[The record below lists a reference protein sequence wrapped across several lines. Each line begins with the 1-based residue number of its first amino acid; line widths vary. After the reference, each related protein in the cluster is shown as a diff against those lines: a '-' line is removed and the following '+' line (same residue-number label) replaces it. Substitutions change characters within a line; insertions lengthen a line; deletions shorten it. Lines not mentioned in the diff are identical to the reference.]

1 MEWRDDGIVL
11 AAQRHGES
19 ALVVHALTA
28 AHGRHAGRVPG
39 GAARQRRAAWE
50 TGNRLRCHWRGRL
63 SGQLGTFSGE
73 AVHAYAPALFGDAGR
88 LAALSAACALC
99 DALLPEREPHPAL
112 FRALGALL
120 DTLEAAEAG
129 DIWAAAYVRW
139 EVGLLAELGFALD
152 LDRCAMTGARGDLRW
167 VSPRTGRA
175 ASRAA
180 GAPYARRLLP
190 LPGFLV
196 GAGAA
201 DAGAVNAGLRLTGH
215 FLSRHATASAR
226 PLPPARD
233 RLAARF
239 APRPKDA

>member
-1 MEWRDDGIVL
+1 MEWRDDAIVL
-11 AAQRHGES
+11 SGRRHGES
-19 ALVVHALTA
+19 GLVVHALTA
-28 AHGRHAGRVPG
+28 ERGRHAGLAPG
-39 GAARQRRAAWE
+39 GAGRRRRPVWE
-50 TGNRLRCHWRGRL
+50 PGNRVRCRWRGRL

-73 AVHAYAPALFGDAGR
+73 AVHAHAPALFGDAGR

-120 DTLEAAEAG
+120 DALEAPEAG
-129 DIWAAAYVRW
+129 GAWPAVYVRW

-152 LDRCAMTGARGDLRW
+152 LERCAATGGRGDLRW

-175 ASRAA
+175 VSRAA
-180 GAPYARRLLP
+180 GAAYARRLLP

-196 GAGAA
+196 GTGAA
-201 DAGAVNAGLRLTGH
+201 DAEAVRAGLRLTGH
-215 FLSRHATASAR
+215 FLSRHGAAGG

-233 RLAARF
+233 RLAARL
-239 APRPKDA
+239 AQRGD